1 MMQRMIGWIDACSRL
16 GAYLSAL
23 GMMLIVGLVATEVG
37 LRTLAGRSTLVAD
50 EYSGYLMVAT
60 VLFGLAYTLQSGGHI
75 RIGLLTGRFPEGVRA
90 WFESVT
96 ALLALLLCAYLL
108 RHTVA
113 MVYDTWSLEM
123 TADSIAE
130 TPLYLPQLFLIAGLV
145 LLCLQLLAE
154 TLRRLPF
161 LPTR

>member
-1 MMQRMIGWIDACSRL
+1 MISKLLGWIDTLSKI

-23 GMMLIVGLVATEVG
+23 CMLLIVGLVATEVA
-37 LRTLAGRSTLVAD
+37 LRTLAGRSTLVSD

-60 VLFGLAYTLQSGGHI
+60 VLLGLAYTLQTGGHI
-75 RIGLLTGRFPEGVRA
+75 RIGILTGRLPEKVRS
-90 WFESVT
+90 WFELST
-96 ALLALLLCAYLL
+96 ALLALLLCLFLL
-108 RHTVA
+108 RHAVS
-113 MVYDTWSLEM
+113 MVYDTWELEM

-130 TPLYLPQLFLIAGLV
+130 TPLYLPQLFLLAGL
-145 LLCLQLLAE
+145 LLLNLQLLAE